1 MIVVSDTSPIN
12 YLVLADYAHVLPEL
26 FGRVI
31 VPPAV
36 IRELQHAQTPAAVQ
50 EWAKDPPAWLE
61 VRSPSQVD
69 PSLDLGPG
77 EVEAISLAKELRAE
91 VVLIDERKATRAARQ
106 MGLTVTGTLGVLV
119 TASQRGLIRLS
130 DAISALPS
138 TFRAPEPLLRELL
151 RQAAEWET
159 PK

>member
-12 YLVLADYAHVLPEL
+12 YLVLSRYEHVLPKL

-36 IRELQHAQTPAAVQ
+36 LRELQHSGTPADVR
-50 EWAKDPPAWLE
+50 EWVENPPAWLE
-61 VRSPSQVD
+61 VRCPSAVD
-69 PSLDLGPG
+69 PSLNLGPG
-77 EVEAISLAKELRAE
+77 EAEAISLAKELHADA
-91 VVLIDERKATRAARQ
+91 VLIDERKGTRVAQR

-119 TASQRGLIRLS
+119 AASQKGLIRLA
-130 DAISALPS
+130 DAFAALPP
-138 TFRAPEPLLRELL
+138 TFRAPESLLRELL
-151 RQAAEWET
+151 RQAAEWEH